1 MLPWCG
7 SGSLKARKTFQPCE
21 GWVAASVSSR
31 TETWV
36 SISVRT
42 DIGLRRTGNEDN
54 LQVVDLTGRRLGL
67 THRESPLS
75 REVAQHRLGKLGTL
89 LIVSD
94 GMGGAAAGEVASE
107 MAVDIVAREM
117 LHQVHAGVPS
127 HEAMRKAADS
137 ANAAIWERSQNESA
151 IRGLGATLTA
161 VHLYGQEAT
170 ISQVG
175 DSRAYL
181 IREGTIRQLTED
193 QSWANA
199 VKKSGVAGQVVNVP
213 NNVILQAL
221 GTQRVVN
228 TEITTEVIHPND
240 IFLLCS
246 DGLSNKVEE
255 HELLS
260 YVVGAASLDAAAET
274 LVKLANDRGGEDNIT
289 VVIARLFTVDDPD
302 TISESR
308 ATQLLTSEP
317 SGENRLPVG
326 AGRTTSD
333 LLGAQPTLSNFTVT
347 TQSNRTTTTMA
358 NATTDLTASTSSDT
372 TSAVETPVPPTTPLP
387 QSLSRGGKLFVLLAL
402 VAVGVIVLAG
412 VAAMIWV
419 LQSRAERERT
429 GRTEPRPYPVLSPIG
444 LPSAAPETPSLAPPP
459 DGPGNSGGIEQA
471 DGVSLDSVEKELDQI
486 EQQVQNV
493 ERRLDQIPGQ
503 DAERQSCKEKSRQL
517 ATLKEALKRHRQ
529 QQARPDDP
537 SVKDI
542 QKEVHAI
549 SQWLDTLPSPL
560 REMKAPGNHPLSSP
574 VSPSADELQRTVERT
589 VEKLVNNASQ
599 STRHP

>member
-1 MLPWCG
+1 M
-7 SGSLKARKTFQPCE
+7 
-21 GWVAASVSSR
+21 AASVSSR

-54 LQVVDLTGRRLGL
+54 LQVVDLTTQRLGL
-67 THRESPLS
+67 AGRDSSLS
-75 REVAQHRLGKLGTL
+75 AEVAQHRLGKLGTL

-117 LHQVHAGVPS
+117 LRQVHAGVPS
-127 HEAMRKAADS
+127 REAMRRAADS

-151 IRGLGATLTA
+151 VRGLGATLTA
-161 VHLYGQEAT
+161 VHLYGHEAT

-199 VKKSGVAGQVVNVP
+199 VKKSGVSQVVNVP
-213 NNVILQAL
+213 NNIILQAL
-221 GTQRVVN
+221 GTQQVVN

-240 IFLLCS
+240 ILLLCS

-260 YVVGAASLDAAAET
+260 YVVTASSLDAAAEA

-289 VVIARLFTVDDPD
+289 VVIARLSTVDDPE
-302 TISESR
+302 TISASR
-308 ATQLLTSEP
+308 ATQLLVSEP
-317 SGENRLPVG
+317 SGENVMPVG
-326 AGRTTSD
+326 AGRATSD
-333 LLGAQPTLSNFTVT
+333 LPGGHPTLANFTVT
-347 TQSNRTTTTMA
+347 TESNRTTTTTA
-358 NATTDLTASTSSDT
+358 NPATDFAASTSADRWTALPASELPLSPT
-372 TSAVETPVPPTTPLP
+372 ASAVETPAPPTMPSP
-387 QSLSRGGKLFVLLAL
+387 QSLSRNGKLFVLLAL
-402 VAVGVIVLAG
+402 AAVGVIILAG

-419 LQSRAERERT
+419 LQSRAEKERT

-444 LPSAAPETPSLAPPP
+444 LPSAAPETPPLAPPP
-459 DGPGNSGGIEQA
+459 DEPGNSGAIGRA
-471 DGVSLDSVEKELDQI
+471 DDVSLDDVEKELNRI

-503 DAERQSCKEKSRQL
+503 DTERQNCKEKSRQL

-542 QKEVHAI
+542 QKEVQVI
-549 SQWLDTLPSPL
+549 SQWLDTLPAPL
-560 REMKAPGNHPLSSP
+560 REMKAPGNNPLSSP
-574 VSPSADELQRTVERT
+574 VSPSADDLQRTVERT
-589 VEKLVNNASQ
+589 VEKLVSNASQ